1 MIVVMKSGTPA
12 LEIERLSQELHSWN
26 LKPKKI
32 VGKYKTIIGLVGD
45 TAALNPRQIQQLNP
59 FIEQVT
65 RIDKPFKRAS
75 QEYRHGGEPS
85 EVFVSTP
92 LHLSKDK
99 TMKSNLQVPIN
110 YTKAPDL
117 SSFQRILLKANGTV
131 TAMLEAYFSEPI
143 QVVKLSENLVKMEL
157 ELPNIKLNQEEQV
170 IARKVLLQ
178 GKMSRRNFIY
188 ADSLILINNLDERFS
203 SELLNTKIPIGK
215 LWSEQKVETF
225 KEIIETGIEPA
236 NKLSNYFC
244 IEPEENILF
253 RTYSVSSQG
262 KITMIITEKFPE
274 HYFAPQIP
282 LAS

>member
-1 MIVVMKSGTPA
+1 MS
-12 LEIERLSQELHSWN
+12 
-26 LKPKKI
+26 
-32 VGKYKTIIGLVGD
+32 
-45 TAALNPRQIQQLNP
+45 
-59 FIEQVT
+59 
-65 RIDKPFKRAS
+65 
-75 QEYRHGGEPS
+75 
-85 EVFVSTP
+85 
-92 LHLSKDK
+92 
-99 TMKSNLQVPIN
+99 IN
-110 YTKAPDL
+110 YTEVSVRPKKNQTIRGNFQTSTHYTGAPDL

-131 TAMLEAYFSEPI
+131 TAMLEAYLSEPI
-143 QVVKLSENLVKMEL
+143 QVVKLSENLAKMEL
-157 ELPNIKLNQEEQV
+157 KLPNIKLNQEEQV

-178 GKMSRRNFIY
+178 GKISRRNFIY

-203 SELLNTKIPIGK
+203 HQLLNTKIPIGK

-225 KEIIETGIEPA
+225 KEIIDTGIEPA

-274 HYFAPQIP
+274 SYFSPQVP